1 MKELNDDLQAV
12 MGKDR
17 CQEDWWND
25 LKNRKSSETSVDASW
40 VPVRETNAMDKVKA
54 CTKWGAVFGGIS
66 SLLFYWQ
73 QAGLLASSAA
83 VPSLIICALGAGLT
97 IGWHARYVYG
107 AKERA
112 HQRSAGSHE
121 EKQADTF
128 DLGSGQGSE
137 IQHDREAS
145 DHRRV
150 PGDR

>member
-1 MKELNDDLQAV
+1 MKELNDDLLDDGLQAV

-17 CQEDWWND
+17 CQNHEEWLKD

-40 VPVRETNAMDKVKA
+40 VPVRETNTMDKVKV

-97 IGWHARYVYG
+97 IGWHAR
-107 AKERA
+107 
-112 HQRSAGSHE
+112 
-121 EKQADTF
+121 
-128 DLGSGQGSE
+128 
-137 IQHDREAS
+137 
-145 DHRRV
+145 
-150 PGDR
+150 